1 MLHDDKQNF
10 LNTLESTSAQ
20 TGFPLLLL
28 EKDYYLTIILSGIN
42 GLSEDLVFKG
52 GTCLNKIYYSYYR
65 LSEDLDFIMLLPSE
79 KVSRTG
85 KRKLIK
91 PIKDSILPYVNTYGM
106 TIDNTD
112 RIGHNESSQYI
123 FYIDY
128 NSAVVDSKQS
138 IKLEIGL
145 RFNPIL
151 PISKQKVSHE
161 FLHPF
166 TKEPL
171 FDGGQV
177 NCLSLK
183 ELVAEK
189 MRATATRLTI
199 APRDFYDINFLI
211 KAGFDFQDAELWQLF
226 RTKLSED
233 GFEQDIAKYRIDMG
247 RSNDEIAD
255 MSSRIEAELLD
266 VLTSDERKNFDLKE
280 SLMLMNEAFEN
291 LGEQKK

>member
-1 MLHDDKQNF
+1 MLHDDKENF
-10 LNTLESTSAQ
+10 LKVLESTSAQ

-28 EKDYYLTIILSGIN
+28 EKDYYLTMVLSGMDS
-42 GLSEDLVFKG
+42 LSEELIFKG

-79 KVSRTG
+79 KLSRPG
-85 KRKLIK
+85 KRKIIK
-91 PIKDSILPYVNTYGM
+91 PIKDKILSYVGSYGM
-106 TIDNTD
+106 TIDDVNNTG
-112 RIGHNESSQYI
+112 RNESSQYI

-128 NSAVVDSKQS
+128 DSAVLGNKQS
-138 IKLEIGL
+138 IKLEISL

-151 PISKQKVSHE
+151 PISKQTVSHK

-177 NCLSLK
+177 NCLALK

-199 APRDFYDINFLI
+199 APRDFYDISFLI
-211 KAGFDFQDAELWQLF
+211 KAGFDFQDEELWQLF
-226 RTKLSED
+226 KSKLSED
-233 GFEQDIAKYRIDMG
+233 CFESDLEKYRINMG
-247 RSNDEIAD
+247 RSQDEIAD
-255 MSSRIEAELLD
+255 MSSRIEAELMD
-266 VLTSDERKNFDLKE
+266 VLTPDERKAFDLTK
-280 SLMLMNEAFEN
+280 SLQLMNKTFKSLE
-291 LGEQKK
+291 

>member
-1 MLHDDKQNF
+1 MLHDDKENF
-10 LNTLESTSAQ
+10 LKVLESTSAQ

-28 EKDYYLTIILSGIN
+28 EKDYYLTMVLSGMDS
-42 GLSEDLVFKG
+42 LSEELIFKG

-79 KVSRTG
+79 KLSRPG
-85 KRKLIK
+85 KRKIIK
-91 PIKDSILPYVNTYGM
+91 PIKDKILSYVGSYGM
-106 TIDNTD
+106 TIDDVNNTG
-112 RIGHNESSQYI
+112 RNESSQYI

-128 NSAVVDSKQS
+128 DSAVLGNKQS
-138 IKLEIGL
+138 IKLEISL

-151 PISKQKVSHE
+151 PISKQTVSHK

-177 NCLSLK
+177 NCLALK

-199 APRDFYDINFLI
+199 APRDFYDISFLI
-211 KAGFDFQDAELWQLF
+211 KAGFDFQDEELCQLF
-226 RTKLSED
+226 KSKLSED
-233 GFEQDIAKYRIDMG
+233 CFESDLEKYRINMG
-247 RSNDEIAD
+247 RSQDEIAD
-255 MSSRIEAELLD
+255 MSSRIEAELMD
-266 VLTSDERKNFDLKE
+266 VLTPDERKAFDLTK
-280 SLMLMNEAFEN
+280 SLQLMNKTFKSLE
-291 LGEQKK
+291 

>member
-1 MLHDDKQNF
+1 MLHGDKENF
-10 LNTLESTSAQ
+10 LKVLESTSAQ

-28 EKDYYLTIILSGIN
+28 EKDYYLTMVLSGVDR
-42 GLSEDLVFKG
+42 LSKELTFKG

-65 LSEDLDFIMLLPSE
+65 LSEDLDFIMRLPSE
-79 KVSRTG
+79 KLSRTG
-85 KRKLIK
+85 KRKIIK
-91 PIKDSILPYVNTYGM
+91 PIKDNILSYVGSYGM
-106 TIDNTD
+106 TIDDVNNTG
-112 RIGHNESSQYI
+112 RNESSQYI

-128 NSAVVDSKQS
+128 DSAVLGNKQS

-151 PISKQKVSHE
+151 PISKQTVSHK

-177 NCLSLK
+177 NCLALK

-199 APRDFYDINFLI
+199 APRDFYDISFLI
-211 KAGFDFQDAELWQLF
+211 KAGFNFQDEQLWQLF
-226 RTKLSED
+226 KSKLSED
-233 GFEQDIAKYRIDMG
+233 GFESDLGKYRINMG
-247 RSNDEIAD
+247 RSQDEIAD
-255 MSSRIEAELLD
+255 MSSRIEAELMD
-266 VLTSDERKNFDLKE
+266 VLTPDERKTFELTE
-280 SLMLMNEAFEN
+280 SLQLMNETFKSLA
-291 LGEQKK
+291 

>member
-1 MLHDDKQNF
+1 MLHDDKQTF
-10 LNTLESTSAQ
+10 LNILESTSAQ

-42 GLSEDLVFKG
+42 SLSEGLIFKG

-79 KVSRTG
+79 KVSRAS

-91 PIKDSILPYVNTYGM
+91 PIKDNILSYVNSYGM
-106 TIDNTD
+106 TIDDIDNV
-112 RIGHNESSQYI
+112 GHNESSQYI

-128 NSAVVDSKQS
+128 DSAVLDNKQS

-151 PISKQKVSHE
+151 TVSKQKVSHK

-166 TKEPL
+166 TNEPL

-189 MRATATRLTI
+189 MRAAATRLTI
-199 APRDFYDINFLI
+199 APRDFYDISFLI
-211 KAGFDFQDAELWQLF
+211 KADFDLQDKELWQLF
-226 RTKLSED
+226 KQKLSED
-233 GFEQDIAKYRIDMG
+233 GFEPNLSKYPKYQ
-247 RSNDEIAD
+247 N
-255 MSSRIEAELLD
+255 
-266 VLTSDERKNFDLKE
+266 
-280 SLMLMNEAFEN
+280 
-291 LGEQKK
+291 